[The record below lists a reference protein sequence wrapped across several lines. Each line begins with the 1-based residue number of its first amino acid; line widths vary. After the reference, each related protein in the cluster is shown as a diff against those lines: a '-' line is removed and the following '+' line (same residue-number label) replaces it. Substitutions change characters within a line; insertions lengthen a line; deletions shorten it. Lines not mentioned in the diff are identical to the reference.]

1 MAPTRPKREQLCSGH
16 SRSSAARACSA
27 LLIGPIVAQVRCRC
41 TCALLLTPPYLI
53 TPLCVLA
60 TAGAKALAKG
70 VALDTI
76 PMDSLLDIIC
86 DAASGPAVPP
96 TATPHAAAP
105 CLRCGECRRRRI
117 GHTCLCGSVAAGDPV
132 VSPLGGDS
140 ARAPVGLPAPS
151 LGSMESSDAMNLASM
166 TRCNADRVQGPC
178 TL

>member
-1 MAPTRPKREQLCSGH
+1 MRDKYRGKVKD
-16 SRSSAARACSA
+16 SA

-96 TATPHAAAP
+96 TAPPHAAAP
-105 CLRCGECRRRRI
+105 CLRCGKCGRRRV
-117 GHTCLCGSVAAGDPV
+117 GHTCLCGSVGEPV

-140 ARAPVGLPAPS
+140 ARAPIGPPAPN
-151 LGSMESSDAMNLASM
+151 LGSMESGDS
-166 TRCNADRVQGPC
+166 GIE
-178 TL
+178 